1 MKRKSFC
8 LLILFI
14 ISHTAFFCSC
24 SGGNAESSVEKSA
37 SESAKETP
45 FDIIGELTGPAKENI
60 SHFLNGDITEIKI
73 TDYCVDSGDP
83 PEYVL
88 SDGAKI
94 KEFAN
99 LLSHESWSA
108 EDDDVYTA
116 EKFISTKFE
125 LKNKQ
130 DTVAVINLTTWMVDA
145 YGVAEISGGSRTAS
159 FRISERAY
167 FDLRALPTGKYYLHK
182 SDLKKPDKEISLK
195 LQNKMLY
202 GLNEDEKSVVCGDL
216 RQAHYCLE
224 SLLLENVSFLKTPNG
239 AGWDLAVTG
248 FSENVIRGNFSFG
261 GVLKLLESICSNL
274 KDRDTKKAFEK
285 MHNDLQS
292 ACDKRDL
299 KGVFK
304 VHEYIH
310 DYDYFSVNYPPV
322 YELAAADWGGIDVY
336 FGHLPRI

>member
-8 LLILFI
+8 FLILFI
-14 ISHTAFFCSC
+14 ISLTAFFCSC

-99 LLSHESWSA
+99 LLSQESWSA

-130 DTVAVINLTTWMVDA
+130 DGCGYQSDDLDGGRLRRCGNKRRITHGKLPNFRKNL
-145 YGVAEISGGSRTAS
+145 
-159 FRISERAY
+159 F
-167 FDLRALPTGKYYLHK
+167 
-182 SDLKKPDKEISLK
+182 
-195 LQNKMLY
+195 
-202 GLNEDEKSVVCGDL
+202 
-216 RQAHYCLE
+216 
-224 SLLLENVSFLKTPNG
+224 
-239 AGWDLAVTG
+239 
-248 FSENVIRGNFSFG
+248 
-261 GVLKLLESICSNL
+261 
-274 KDRDTKKAFEK
+274 
-285 MHNDLQS
+285 
-292 ACDKRDL
+292 
-299 KGVFK
+299 
-304 VHEYIH
+304 
-310 DYDYFSVNYPPV
+310 
-322 YELAAADWGGIDVY
+322 
-336 FGHLPRI
+336 

>member
-1 MKRKSFC
+1 MFADIIYYIAYGFLLLLLRGQCRK
-8 LLILFI
+8 LR
-14 ISHTAFFCSC
+14 
-24 SGGNAESSVEKSA
+24 GKSA

-159 FRISERAY
+159 FRISERTY

-182 SDLKKPDKEISLK
+182 SDLKNRTRKFPLNYKIKCCTGLMKMKIGRLRGSKAGALLFGKPTS
-195 LQNKMLY
+195 
-202 GLNEDEKSVVCGDL
+202 
-216 RQAHYCLE
+216 
-224 SLLLENVSFLKTPNG
+224 
-239 AGWDLAVTG
+239 
-248 FSENVIRGNFSFG
+248 
-261 GVLKLLESICSNL
+261 
-274 KDRDTKKAFEK
+274 
-285 MHNDLQS
+285 
-292 ACDKRDL
+292 
-299 KGVFK
+299 
-304 VHEYIH
+304 
-310 DYDYFSVNYPPV
+310 
-322 YELAAADWGGIDVY
+322 
-336 FGHLPRI
+336 

>member
-1 MKRKSFC
+1 M
-8 LLILFI
+8 
-14 ISHTAFFCSC
+14 
-24 SGGNAESSVEKSA
+24 
-37 SESAKETP
+37 
-45 FDIIGELTGPAKENI
+45 
-60 SHFLNGDITEIKI
+60 
-73 TDYCVDSGDP
+73 
-83 PEYVL
+83 
-88 SDGAKI
+88 
-94 KEFAN
+94 
-99 LLSHESWSA
+99 
-108 EDDDVYTA
+108 
-116 EKFISTKFE
+116 
-125 LKNKQ
+125 
-130 DTVAVINLTTWMVDA
+130 
-145 YGVAEISGGSRTAS
+145 
-159 FRISERAY
+159 
-167 FDLRALPTGKYYLHK
+167 HK

-248 FSENVIRGNFSFG
+248 FSENVIRGNFSFC